1 MSIISNISIIYNTKL
16 FLLEEQ
22 RDKKIDNY
30 ARVIQK
36 SFQKLFNKQKFLRQ
50 KEEAAG
56 EYSDLYS
63 KTRLHMNKI
72 LLTHKDTSAIH

>member
-1 MSIISNISIIYNTKL
+1 MSNEKLSIINNIRVTYNIQL

-56 EYSDLYS
+56 G
-63 KTRLHMNKI
+63 
-72 LLTHKDTSAIH
+72 

>member
-1 MSIISNISIIYNTKL
+1 MSIISNISIIYNKKL

-56 EYSDLYS
+56 E
-63 KTRLHMNKI
+63 
-72 LLTHKDTSAIH
+72 

>member
-1 MSIISNISIIYNTKL
+1 MKL

-56 EYSDLYS
+56 G
-63 KTRLHMNKI
+63 
-72 LLTHKDTSAIH
+72 

>member
-1 MSIISNISIIYNTKL
+1 MSNEKSALSIINNIRVTYNIQL

-56 EYSDLYS
+56 E
-63 KTRLHMNKI
+63 
-72 LLTHKDTSAIH
+72 

>member
-1 MSIISNISIIYNTKL
+1 MKKSALSIINNIRVTYNIQL

-56 EYSDLYS
+56 
-63 KTRLHMNKI
+63 
-72 LLTHKDTSAIH
+72 

>member
-1 MSIISNISIIYNTKL
+1 MSNENALSIINNIRVTYNIQL

-56 EYSDLYS
+56 G
-63 KTRLHMNKI
+63 
-72 LLTHKDTSAIH
+72 

>member
-1 MSIISNISIIYNTKL
+1 MFRNVARIHYKLLYLYQL

-36 SFQKLFNKQKFLRQ
+36 SFQKYFNRQKFLRQ

-56 EYSDLYS
+56 KIYDL
-63 KTRLHMNKI
+63 I
-72 LLTHKDTSAIH
+72 ALLKNMT

>member
-1 MSIISNISIIYNTKL
+1 MSNEKSALSIINNIRVTYNIQL

-56 EYSDLYS
+56 
-63 KTRLHMNKI
+63 
-72 LLTHKDTSAIH
+72 

>member
-1 MSIISNISIIYNTKL
+1 MSNEKSALSIINNIRVTYNIQL

-56 EYSDLYS
+56 G
-63 KTRLHMNKI
+63 
-72 LLTHKDTSAIH
+72 